1 MTSPFSLKTRA
12 PCPRPLIHEST
23 KKKKPD
29 FLKLELSDASLKN
42 DVFFLCGMLWH
53 LIQFF
58 IRAPGWGAW
67 SPFFVSL
74 SFSIKFSMKRMSR
87 SDRASR
93 RTHAGIGCWWTARR
107 ISRSRACCCRCRCS
121 RTTATGW
128 GLATARSWASSL
140 YLQGARRRVAQA
152 AAAAAPQVVTVQTFL
167 VVQCV
172 FAELSLT
179 VED

>member
-1 MTSPFSLKTRA
+1 MKVQ
-12 PCPRPLIHEST
+12 
-23 KKKKPD
+23 KKKTWLPEIRTFKCVIE
-29 FLKLELSDASLKN
+29 KWR
-42 DVFFLCGMLWH
+42 FFLCGMLWH

-58 IRAPGWGAW
+58 ICAPGWGAW
-67 SPFFVSL
+67 SPFFASL
-74 SFSIKFSMKRMSR
+74 SFFRFTVVRAEQVFPLNSQWSESR
-87 SDRASR
+87 SDWVSR

-128 GLATARSWASSL
+128 GLATACSWASSL
-140 YLQGARRRVAQA
+140 YLQGRKRESRSVATA
-152 AAAAAPQVVTVQTFL
+152 QVVTVQTFL

-172 FAELSLT
+172 FTELSLT

>member
-1 MTSPFSLKTRA
+1 MRHWKMT
-12 PCPRPLIHEST
+12 
-23 KKKKPD
+23 
-29 FLKLELSDASLKN
+29 
-42 DVFFLCGMLWH
+42 FFLCGMLWH

-58 IRAPGWGAW
+58 ICAPGWWAW

-74 SFSIKFSMKRMSR
+74 SFFRFPAVRAEQIFLLNSQWSESR
-87 SDRASR
+87 SDWVSR

-128 GLATARSWASSL
+128 GLATARSWASSP

-152 AAAAAPQVVTVQTFL
+152 AVEVEVQVVTVQTFL

-172 FAELSLT
+172 FTELSLT